1 MCSFLCRHTHTHA
14 CMPLNVCICKRLK
27 TLLLLCDIYYRTQF
41 WKEDNGIFWMKHAW
55 NKKQMMLSEDVIY
68 KKLDVSVQKL
78 LLCVTFIST
87 FVLEGKMCLNTGV
100 KCELYCVIEGSG

>member
-1 MCSFLCRHTHTHA
+1 
-14 CMPLNVCICKRLK
+14 
-27 TLLLLCDIYYRTQF
+27 
-41 WKEDNGIFWMKHAW
+41 
-55 NKKQMMLSEDVIY
+55 MMLSEDVIY